1 MPRSRISFASLSAAA
16 VASLV
21 VAGTIGCASLMQQDA
36 PVRFV
41 RTADDAG
48 AACSKVGDV
57 AAKPQL
63 PDTEVVTAIAA
74 EARKQNADTVV
85 LAKGER
91 KGTAYRCEAPAVA
104 KKS

>member
-1 MPRSRISFASLSAAA
+1 
-16 VASLV
+16 
-21 VAGTIGCASLMQQDA
+21 MQQEA

-48 AACSKVGDV
+48 ASCTKTGDV

-63 PDTEVVTAIAA
+63 PDTEVVSSIAD
-74 EARKQNADTVV
+74 EARKQGADTVV

-91 KGTAYRCEAPAVA
+91 KGVAYKCEVPAVA
-104 KKS
+104 KKG